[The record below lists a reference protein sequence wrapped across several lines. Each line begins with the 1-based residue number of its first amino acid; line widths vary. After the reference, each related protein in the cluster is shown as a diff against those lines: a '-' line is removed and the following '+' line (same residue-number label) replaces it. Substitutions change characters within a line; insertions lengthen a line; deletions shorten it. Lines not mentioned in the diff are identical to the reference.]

1 MDRFVFRAALIMT
14 FLILWM
20 GLGGCASAQ
29 ADEILKLEIAY
40 QSIAAVD
47 MLQTLNIENE
57 HWCEETNRLL
67 GKHPSNKEVIS
78 YFIATGVIHAIITS
92 KLPVKYARV
101 FEYVTIGFEAGTV
114 AHNYSIGMRIKM

>member
-1 MDRFVFRAALIMT
+1 MDRFVFRVALVMT

-20 GLGGCASAQ
+20 GLGGCAK

-40 QSIAAVD
+40 QSVAAVD
-47 MLQTLNIENE
+47 MLQTLSIKDE

-78 YFIATGVIHAIITS
+78 YFVATGVIHAIIAS